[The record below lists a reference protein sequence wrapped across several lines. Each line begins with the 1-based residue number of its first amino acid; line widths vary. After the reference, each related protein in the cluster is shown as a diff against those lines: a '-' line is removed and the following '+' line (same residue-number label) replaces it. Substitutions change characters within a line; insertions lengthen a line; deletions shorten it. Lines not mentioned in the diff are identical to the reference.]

1 MSNPMQPRSAH
12 PRAFVGLVTLI
23 AGCTL
28 FWPHA
33 VSAQKITTVEENGRR
48 IFVND
53 QDPTPTPKRKTT
65 TTTVSSAPRYAK
77 YVYWSPSKHRWMP
90 VASASPN
97 VMKEARSAAAEV
109 TDYVAGL
116 PVNSVPASNTQ
127 PGTVDPNYQN
137 LVRGKLVSSASID
150 DAIETAARRHNVD
163 PNLVRAVIKVES
175 GGNPSAVSRKGAMG
189 LMQLMP
195 ATAKQLKVTN
205 PFDPEQNVDAGVRH
219 LKGLLDNFRGDL
231 NLTLAAYNAGEGAVR
246 RNGGV
251 PRYSETRNYVQRIT
265 TLYGRGGNLAF
276 SFSAPLSAPIHVYRD
291 ERGVLKITNT
301 E

>member
-1 MSNPMQPRSAH
+1 
-12 PRAFVGLVTLI
+12 
-23 AGCTL
+23 
-28 FWPHA
+28 
-33 VSAQKITTVEENGRR
+33 VEENGRR

-53 QDPTPTPKRKTT
+53 ESPTPVSRKAAVVRTPRP
-65 TTTVSSAPRYAK
+65 VK
-77 YVYWSPSKHRWMP
+77 YVYWSNTEHRWKP
-90 VASASPN
+90 VAPASPN
-97 VMKEARSAAAEV
+97 VMKAARSAAAEV
-109 TDYVAGL
+109 TDYVAGMRL
-116 PVNSVPASNTQ
+116 KTVPLSNTET
-127 PGTVDPNYQN
+127 GDVDPNYKN

-150 DAIETAARRHNVD
+150 QAIELAATRHNVD
-163 PNLVRAVIKVES
+163 PNLVRAIVKVES

-195 ATAKQLKVTN
+195 ATARELKVTN
-205 PFDPEQNVDAGVRH
+205 PFDPAQNVDAGVRH

-231 NLTLAAYNAGEGAVR
+231 NLTLAAYNAGQGAVR

-251 PRYSETRNYVQRIT
+251 PPYGETRNYVQRIT

-276 SFSAPLSAPIHVYRD
+276 GFGAPFSAPIHVYRD

>member
-1 MSNPMQPRSAH
+1 MSNPIQPGRRRKHKIA
-12 PRAFVGLVTLI
+12 AVAVLM
-23 AGCTL
+23 AGCAL
-28 FWPHA
+28 FWPSA
-33 VSAQKITTVEENGRR
+33 TSAQNITTVEENGRR
-48 IFVND
+48 VFVND
-53 QDPTPTPKRKTT
+53 QDPMP
-65 TTTVSSAPRYAK
+65 APRKKAAASSSSPRYVK
-77 YVYWSPSKHRWMP
+77 YVYWSNTEHRWKP
-90 VASASPN
+90 VAPASPN
-97 VMKEARSAAAEV
+97 IMKAARSAAAEV
-109 TDYVAGL
+109 SDYIAAL
-116 PVNSVPASNTQ
+116 PMKAVPVSNTDQ
-127 PGTVDPNYQN
+127 GSANPNYQN
-137 LVRGKLVSSASID
+137 LVRGRAVSSASID

-195 ATAKQLKVTN
+195 ATARELKLTN
-205 PFDPEQNVDAGVRH
+205 PFDPAQNVDAGVRH

-251 PRYSETRNYVQRIT
+251 PPYMETRSYVRRIT
-265 TLYGRGGNLAF
+265 ALYGSGGNIALGF
-276 SFSAPLSAPIHVYRD
+276 GAPLSAPIHVYRD